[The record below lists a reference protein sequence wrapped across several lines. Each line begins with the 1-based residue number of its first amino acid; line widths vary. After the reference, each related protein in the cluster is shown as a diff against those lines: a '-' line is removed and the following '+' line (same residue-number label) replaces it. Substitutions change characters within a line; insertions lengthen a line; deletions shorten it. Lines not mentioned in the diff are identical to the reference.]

1 MDDLA
6 SKIGVFFAKLGK
18 SEKILAAAAS
28 AVIFIAIMDG
38 LVLGPILSELK
49 IMDKKI
55 TSKAEAIKRDK
66 KITSFRDRIMDEYA
80 KYSNY
85 LDTGEFSQEEI
96 IAALLKKIENLAN
109 QQTITVK
116 NIQPG
121 DVEEKPIFQV
131 YKTSIECEGTLT
143 DMLSFMHLLEQS
155 DYLFEI
161 TRYSVGPKSK
171 GADIVKCNM
180 DIARTLIGAEKAKT
194 GSKTPVSENVP
205 ELVPEPVQ
213 EPTP

>member
-1 MDDLA
+1 MDELA
-6 SKIGVFFAKLGK
+6 AKLGAFFAKLSK
-18 SEKILAAAAS
+18 SEKILAGAAS
-28 AVIFIAIMDG
+28 AVVFIAIMDG

-49 IMDKKI
+49 AMDKKI
-55 TSKAEAIKRDK
+55 NSKAETIKRDK
-66 KITSFRDRIMDEYA
+66 KITSFRDRIMEEYA

-96 IAALLKKIENLAN
+96 IAALLKKIETLAT

-131 YKTSIECEGTLT
+131 YKTSIECEGTLAN
-143 DMLSFMHLLEQS
+143 MLSFMNLLEQS

-180 DIARTLIGAEKAKT
+180 DIARTLIGAEKAKM
-194 GSKTPVSENVP
+194 GSQPPSP
-205 ELVPEPVQ
+205 PPALEPA
-213 EPTP
+213 P

>member
-1 MDDLA
+1 MDELA
-6 SKIGVFFAKLGK
+6 AKLGAFFAKLSK
-18 SEKILAAAAS
+18 SEKILAGAAS

-55 TSKAEAIKRDK
+55 FSKAEAIKRDK
-66 KITSFRDRIMDEYA
+66 KIASFRDRIMEEYA
-80 KYSNY
+80 KYNNY

-96 IAALLKKIENLAN
+96 IGALLKKIENLAN
-109 QQTITVK
+109 QQTIMVK

-121 DVEEKPIFQV
+121 DVEEKPVFQI
-131 YKTSIECEGTLT
+131 YKTSIECEGTLAN
-143 DMLSFMHLLEQS
+143 MISFMNLLEQS

-180 DIARTLIGAEKAKT
+180 DIARTLIGAEKAKM
-194 GSKTPVSENVP
+194 GAKEPVSEKT
-205 ELVPEPVQ
+205 PEPV
-213 EPTP
+213 P

>member
-1 MDDLA
+1 MDELA
-6 SKIGVFFAKLGK
+6 AKLGAFFAKLGK
-18 SEKILAAAAS
+18 IEKILAGAAT
-28 AVIFIAIMDG
+28 AVVFIAIMDG
-38 LVLGPILSELK
+38 LVLGPIWSELE

-55 TSKAEAIKRDK
+55 ISKAEAIKRDK
-66 KITSFRDRIMDEYA
+66 KIASFRGRIMEEYE

-109 QQTITVK
+109 QQSITVK

-131 YKTSIECEGTLT
+131 YKTSLECEGTLT
-143 DMLSFMHLLEQS
+143 NMLSFMNLLEQS

-161 TRYSVGPKSK
+161 THYSVGPKSK

-194 GSKTPVSENVP
+194 GSKTPSPANT
-205 ELVPEPVQ
+205 PEPA
-213 EPTP
+213 P

>member
-6 SKIGVFFAKLGK
+6 AKIGAFAAKLGK
-18 SEKILAAAAS
+18 SEKILVGVAS
-28 AVIFIAIMDG
+28 AVVFIAIMDG

-49 IMDKKI
+49 AMDKKI
-55 TSKAEAIKRDK
+55 FAKAEAIKRDK
-66 KITSFRDRIMDEYA
+66 KIASFRGRIMEEYA

-109 QQTITVK
+109 QQSITVK

-121 DVEEKPIFQV
+121 DVEEKPVFQV
-131 YKTSIECEGTLT
+131 YKTSLECEGTLT
-143 DMLSFMHLLEQS
+143 NMLSFMNLLEQS

-180 DIARTLIGAEKAKT
+180 DIARTLIGSEKAKT
-194 GSKTPVSENVP
+194 GSKTPENSAKTT
-205 ELVPEPVQ
+205 PEPA
-213 EPTP
+213 PS